1 MIPWY
6 FGTAIGAI
14 ALCFVNFWCKSHD
27 MSIRSQ
33 AIILIPL
40 IVCNLGF
47 WYGLINTENFLKTY
61 YTGSALSLLAGFGL
75 SLFVF
80 DKFISG
86 WSIVGCLLYTSP
98 SPRDRQR
105 SRMPSSA

>member
-1 MIPWY
+1 MPWY
-6 FGTAIGAI
+6 IGTAIGATSL
-14 ALCFVNFWCKSHD
+14 AFVNYWAKSHD
-27 MSIRSQ
+27 ISFKSQ

-47 WYGLINTENFLKTY
+47 WYGLVNSDNFLKTY

-80 DKFISG
+80 DKFISP
-86 WSIVGCLLYTSP
+86 WSIFGVALIISGQQVL
-98 SPRDRQR
+98 
-105 SRMPSSA
+105 MWK

>member
-1 MIPWY
+1 MPWY
-6 FGTAIGAI
+6 FGSIIGAL
-14 ALCFVNFWCKSHD
+14 ALAFVNYWAKSHD
-27 MSIRSQ
+27 ITIRAQ
-33 AIILIPL
+33 IVILIPL

-47 WYGLINTENFLKTY
+47 WYGLINSQNFLKTY

-86 WSIVGCLLYTSP
+86 WSLVGVLLIISGQQLLVW
-98 SPRDRQR
+98 SK
-105 SRMPSSA
+105 

>member
-1 MIPWY
+1 MPWY
-6 FGTAIGAI
+6 FGTIIGAL
-14 ALCFVNFWCKSHD
+14 ALGFVNYWCRSHD
-27 MSIRSQ
+27 ITIRAQ
-33 AIILIPL
+33 IVILIPL

-47 WYGLINTENFLKTY
+47 WYGLVNSDNFLKTY

-86 WSIVGCLLYTSP
+86 WSLVGVALIIGGQQLLVWSK
-98 SPRDRQR
+98 
-105 SRMPSSA
+105 